1 MEKIKG
7 LIDAPFTPF
16 YENGEV
22 NYEPIEAYA
31 KLLVKNGLKGVF
43 INGSSGEGYM
53 LTDEE
58 RMKLAERWVEVA
70 PSGFK
75 VIVHVGST
83 CVKASHKLAAHAQKI
98 GAWGIGAMASPFPKV
113 NRIEELV
120 KYCEEIASGAPEL
133 PFYYYHIPAF
143 NGAFLPMVELLK
155 AVDGRIPNFAGIKY
169 TYESLYEYNQCRL
182 YKDGKFD
189 MLHGQDETI
198 LPCLAMGGA
207 QGGIG
212 GTTNYNGKELTGIL
226 EAWAAGDL
234 ETARERQNF
243 SQEVIN
249 VICRYR
255 GNIVGGKRIVGSEMC
270 IRDRYGIDHENG
282 GYFTCLDRDGSLL
295 DTNKSVW
302 FQGRFAFILAYAYNN
317 LEKQAEWL
325 EACKN
330 GIDFIEKYCFDTDGR
345 MFYEVTKT
353 GTPVRKR
360 RYVFS
365 ETFAAIAMAQYSIAS
380 GDKSYAE
387 KAVKLFKQILYYKNT
402 PGALEP
408 KFREGFVAK
417 GHSFCMILIDTAAR
431 IREAVDDPVLTRQ
444 IDESIAELRRDF
456 MKPEFKAILETVGP
470 NGEFIDSIPGRT
482 INPGHSIETAWFI
495 LEEAKHRNWDPQLK
509 QIGLTILDWSWEWGW
524 DKTHGGIT
532 YFRDCKNRPQ
542 QEYWHDMKFWWPQ
555 CEAIIATLYAYEA
568 TGDPKYLEMHKQ
580 INEYTYAR
588 FPDKEYGEW
597 FGYFHYDGTLS
608 QPAKGNMY
616 KGPFH
621 IPRMLLK
628 CHLLC
633 KEIQGYDKQ

>member
-1 MEKIKG
+1 MIQSYDLYLPTHLIFGKGRVTELARLIKG
-7 LIDAPFTPF
+7 
-16 YENGEV
+16 YGSKV
-22 NYEPIEAYA
+22 
-31 KLLVKNGLKGVF
+31 LLTY
-43 INGSSGEGYM
+43 GS
-53 LTDEE
+53 
-58 RMKLAERWVEVA
+58 
-70 PSGFK
+70 
-75 VIVHVGST
+75 GS
-83 CVKASHKLAAHAQKI
+83 V
-98 GAWGIGAMASPFPKV
+98 
-113 NRIEELV
+113 
-120 KYCEEIASGAPEL
+120 
-133 PFYYYHIPAF
+133 
-143 NGAFLPMVELLK
+143 
-155 AVDGRIPNFAGIKY
+155 
-169 TYESLYEYNQCRL
+169 
-182 YKDGKFD
+182 
-189 MLHGQDETI
+189 
-198 LPCLAMGGA
+198 
-207 QGGIG
+207 
-212 GTTNYNGKELTGIL
+212 
-226 EAWAAGDL
+226 
-234 ETARERQNF
+234 
-243 SQEVIN
+243 
-249 VICRYR
+249 
-255 GNIVGGKRIVGSEMC
+255 KRIGLYDTVREILHQEGCTVFELS
-270 IRDRYGIDHENG
+270 GIAPNPKIE
-282 GYFTCLDRDGSLL
+282 
-295 DTNKSVW
+295 SVRE
-302 FQGRFAFILAYAYNN
+302 GVRIVK
-317 LEKQAEWL
+317 E
-325 EACKN
+325 N

-380 GDKSYAE
+380 GNKSYAE

-509 QIGLTILDWSWEWGW
+509 QIGLTILNWSWEWGW

>member
-1 MEKIKG
+1 MNDTTKPSEYLGYWGEK
-7 LIDAPFTPF
+7 
-16 YENGEV
+16 Y
-22 NYEPIEAYA
+22 
-31 KLLVKNGLKGVF
+31 KNDL
-43 INGSSGEGYM
+43 
-53 LTDEE
+53 LTD
-58 RMKLAERWVEVA
+58 
-70 PSGFK
+70 
-75 VIVHVGST
+75 I
-83 CVKASHKLAAHAQKI
+83 
-98 GAWGIGAMASPFPKV
+98 
-113 NRIEELV
+113 
-120 KYCEEIASGAPEL
+120 L
-133 PFYYYHIPAF
+133 PFW
-143 NGAFLPMVELLK
+143 LK
-155 AVDGRIPNFAGIKY
+155 
-169 TYESLYEYNQCRL
+169 
-182 YKDGKFD
+182 
-189 MLHGQDETI
+189 
-198 LPCLAMGGA
+198 
-207 QGGIG
+207 
-212 GTTNYNGKELTGIL
+212 
-226 EAWAAGDL
+226 
-234 ETARERQNF
+234 
-243 SQEVIN
+243 
-249 VICRYR
+249 
-255 GNIVGGKRIVGSEMC
+255 
-270 IRDRYGIDHENG
+270 YGIDHENG

-325 EACKN
+325 EACKH

-380 GDKSYAE
+380 GNKSYAE

-495 LEEAKHRNWDPQLK
+495 LEEAKHRNWDPHLK

>member
-1 MEKIKG
+1 MIQSYDLYLPTHLIFGKGRVTELARLIKG
-7 LIDAPFTPF
+7 
-16 YENGEV
+16 YGSKV
-22 NYEPIEAYA
+22 
-31 KLLVKNGLKGVF
+31 LLTYGG
-43 INGSSGEGYM
+43 GS
-53 LTDEE
+53 
-58 RMKLAERWVEVA
+58 V
-70 PSGFK
+70 
-75 VIVHVGST
+75 
-83 CVKASHKLAAHAQKI
+83 
-98 GAWGIGAMASPFPKV
+98 
-113 NRIEELV
+113 
-120 KYCEEIASGAPEL
+120 
-133 PFYYYHIPAF
+133 
-143 NGAFLPMVELLK
+143 
-155 AVDGRIPNFAGIKY
+155 
-169 TYESLYEYNQCRL
+169 
-182 YKDGKFD
+182 
-189 MLHGQDETI
+189 
-198 LPCLAMGGA
+198 
-207 QGGIG
+207 
-212 GTTNYNGKELTGIL
+212 
-226 EAWAAGDL
+226 
-234 ETARERQNF
+234 
-243 SQEVIN
+243 
-249 VICRYR
+249 
-255 GNIVGGKRIVGSEMC
+255 KRIGLYDTVREILHQEGCTVFELS
-270 IRDRYGIDHENG
+270 GIAPNPKIE
-282 GYFTCLDRDGSLL
+282 
-295 DTNKSVW
+295 SVRE
-302 FQGRFAFILAYAYNN
+302 GVRIVK
-317 LEKQAEWL
+317 E
-325 EACKN
+325 N

-380 GDKSYAE
+380 GNKSYAE

-495 LEEAKHRNWDPQLK
+495 LEEAKHRNWDPHLK